1 MKHDCIVR
9 VMDIEYHPNGTIT
22 IHTLYAKDIE
32 YFYDVLDWIDLN
44 GYVEQKVLI
53 EDYDLI
59 ILVKKRRG

>member
-1 MKHDCIVR
+1 MKHDGIVR
-9 VMDIEYHPNGTIT
+9 VINIEYHPNGTMT
-22 IHTLYAKDIE
+22 AHTLYVRGIDS
-32 YFYDVLDWIDLN
+32 FYDVLDWIDLH

>member
-9 VMDIEYHPNGTIT
+9 VMDIEYHPNGTVAA
-22 IHTLYAKDIE
+22 HTLYVKDIE
-32 YFYDVLDWIDLN
+32 DFYDVLDWIDLN